1 MEQSDVGLMCS
12 FFRSLP
18 ETAAFILYVSH
29 HFILIQCKKYIMAI
43 NSQLEKIIH
52 TNTTTNHII
61 TTSATYDLTTYS
73 TNIYYFQFVLL
84 NNNSKNMVSFTNV
97 VLVAGLAS
105 SIAAAPFAMIAVSVA
120 STYIQKRDDGLTPG
134 EFPFLGGREAREAPA
149 VQDNNPKYQEDNNAK
164 INEFA
169 GKVKTTNRT
178 GSKTYA

>member
-1 MEQSDVGLMCS
+1 MEQSDVGFMCN

-84 NNNSKNMVSFTNV
+84 NNNSKTS
-97 VLVAGLAS
+97 
-105 SIAAAPFAMIAVSVA
+105 
-120 STYIQKRDDGLTPG
+120 LTSRKK
-134 EFPFLGGREAREAPA
+134 E
-149 VQDNNPKYQEDNNAK
+149 
-164 INEFA
+164 
-169 GKVKTTNRT
+169 T
-178 GSKTYA
+178 